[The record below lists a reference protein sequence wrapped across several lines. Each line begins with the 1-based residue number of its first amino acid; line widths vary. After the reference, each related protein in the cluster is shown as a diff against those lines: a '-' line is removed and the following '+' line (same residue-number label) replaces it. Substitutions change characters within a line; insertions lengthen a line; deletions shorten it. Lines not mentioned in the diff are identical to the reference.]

1 MISAFARPGAF
12 IFTHQDY
19 NQAAMSSTIFYRFVH
34 QKERSTI
41 HFDGT
46 GINVFDLKHEIISQN
61 QLGQGQDFM
70 LRIYHSEQ
78 PELEYENDQDVIPR
92 SSFVLAKRSP
102 CSVYNGRSQSAAR
115 YVTGRP
121 RITKFKQ
128 TSAVAPVGFQPETA
142 IDENL
147 SEEDRIKQMLEN
159 QSNVWAQAQDELST
173 HKVVH
178 YKPGTEDLPPPGYVC
193 YRCGGKDHW
202 IKNCPTNSDPNFEGK
217 KIKKTT
223 GIPKSY
229 MKTISKETVE
239 YKLQNPDMNDSGI
252 HTNDNGDL
260 VDADGNTYMI
270 TEDGDYVMTF
280 ADSKTWATFQE
291 KQQSAAL
298 KAQKEYEQSLVK
310 QVITDGKKEFLN
322 PLSSEPQVLRP
333 PIYMTLCCQN
343 IESLKKLINFNYNQS
358 ELEQALI
365 ENDFHCPNCGKEDVF
380 IDSLVQNKELEQE
393 LAKYKESLEI
403 KDPSTNKRAA
413 TDSLPDDKTDIKRQQ
428 MNPTM
433 PMMPFPMMGMPMMG
447 MPPPMFMPPLGP
459 AAANKKQ
466 SLPKKDKK

>member
-1 MISAFARPGAF
+1 
-12 IFTHQDY
+12 
-19 NQAAMSSTIFYRFVH
+19 MSSTIFYRFVH
-34 QKERSTI
+34 QKEKSTI

-46 GINVFDLKHEIISQN
+46 GINVFDLKHEIILQN

-70 LRIYHSEQ
+70 LRLYHLEQ
-78 PELEYENDQDVIPR
+78 PDLEYENDQDVISR

-128 TSAVAPVGFQPETA
+128 TAA
-142 IDENL
+142 IVPAAGTPQGASVDENI
-147 SEEDRIKQMLEN
+147 SEEDRIKLMFEN

-173 HKVVH
+173 HKMVH
-178 YKPGTEDLPPPGYVC
+178 YKLGAEDLPPPGYVC

-239 YKLQNPDMNDSGI
+239 FRLQNPELNDSGI
-252 HTNDNGDL
+252 HTNENGDL
-260 VDADGNTYMI
+260 VDGEGNTYMI

-280 ADSKTWATFQE
+280 ADSKTWATYQE

-298 KAQKEYEQSLVK
+298 KAQREYEQALV
-310 QVITDGKKEFLN
+310 QQATSDGKTQFLN
-322 PLSSEPQVLRP
+322 PLSAEPQVLKA
-333 PIYMTLCCQN
+333 PIYMTACCTS
-343 IESLKKLINFNYNQS
+343 ESSLKKLKNFNYNQS
-358 ELEQALI
+358 DLEQALI
-365 ENDFHCPNCGKEDVF
+365 ENDFHCPNCGKEDTF
-380 IDSLVQNKELEQE
+380 IDANVRNASLETELES
-393 LAKYKESLEI
+393 YKQTVGIE
-403 KDPSTNKRAA
+403 DPSLQKRGNMI
-413 TDSLPDDKTDIKRQQ
+413 SSDDEERSSKRQHTQ
-428 MNPTM
+428 GVLPLPSMPY
-433 PMMPFPMMGMPMMG
+433 PMMPMSMPMP
-447 MPPPMFMPPLGP
+447 MPMPMPMVGAPPMFLPPTGP
-459 AAANKKQ
+459 KASNQLHRLNFKK
-466 SLPKKDKK
+466 